1 MRGIAAA
8 NPIFLPLKSGCQS
21 SASRTGQTSRTKYNC
36 PQAVIVGIEKQ
47 GLSSVVLDRDLD
59 QEKNPPIAGRT
70 YR

>member
-1 MRGIAAA
+1 
-8 NPIFLPLKSGCQS
+8 
-21 SASRTGQTSRTKYNC
+21 
-36 PQAVIVGIEKQ
+36 VIVGIEKQ